1 MSGGRDGKL
10 KRSSIFNLPR
20 TSPLQYQK
28 QLGLQEARRLM
39 LTEMLDAALAAHQVG
54 YEGPSQFCREYGR
67 LFGAPPRRDI
77 ARLRL
82 DARASARTHER
93 AGHWRNRESCS
104 FRQHLGGPARMLN
117 PDINP
122 VRH

>member
-1 MSGGRDGKL
+1 VSGGRDGKL

-20 TSPLQYQK
+20 MSPLQYQK
-28 QLGLQEARRLM
+28 QLRLQEARRLM
-39 LTEMLDAALAAHQVG
+39 LTEMLDATPAAHQVG

-82 DARASARTHER
+82 DVRAAYYVGCAILRVPMSAQDPGAAVKAAH
-93 AGHWRNRESCS
+93 SVS
-104 FRQHLGGPARMLN
+104 
-117 PDINP
+117 I
-122 VRH
+122 